1 MRVDNYVMN
10 RLLPIILAARN
21 YDEDS
26 GWMQFLV
33 FIIIAVIYAISGFIK
48 KSRKSETELE
58 EDEHLEGVLGYPSRR
73 QYKETATTV
82 EKPVFSQQSKPAGR
96 KVFAEPPQARVGQKR
111 RSGQGGQAKTLET
124 PYVTNLSSPAAVVVQ
139 PGISESLETQEKQVP
154 ATKKAKVKKQLED
167 TKALADLNSPKDLRK
182 AIVTYEIIGKPI
194 SLRE

>member
-10 RLLPIILAARN
+10 CLLPTILAARN

-33 FIIIAVIYAISGFIK
+33 FIIIAVVYAISSFIK

-58 EDEHLEGVLGYPSRR
+58 EDEHLEGTLGYPSRR
-73 QYKETATTV
+73 QHREAGTTA
-82 EKPVFSQQSKPAGR
+82 EKPVFSRQSKPAGR

-124 PYVTNLSSPAAVVVQ
+124 PYVTILSPQDTAVQ
-139 PGISESLETQEKQVP
+139 TGISESSEAQEKQAP
-154 ATKKAKVKKQLED
+154 ATKRAKVKKQLEN
-167 TKALADLNSPKDLRK
+167 TKALTDFNNPEELRK